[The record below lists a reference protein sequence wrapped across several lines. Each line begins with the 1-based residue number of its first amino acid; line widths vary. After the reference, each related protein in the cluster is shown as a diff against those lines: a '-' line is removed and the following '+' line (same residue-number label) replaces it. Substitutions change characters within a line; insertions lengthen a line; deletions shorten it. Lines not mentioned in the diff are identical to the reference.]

1 MRAFFYST
9 SFVKLICSFGMHFT
23 VTFHNYGTGLCGL
36 HMKSRE
42 NGLLVV
48 FHFLNKNMSII
59 EKGHKTGDRV
69 SLKCFRF
76 LVSTIIMDIMGRS
89 I

>member
-9 SFVKLICSFGMHFT
+9 SFVKLICSSGIHFI

-36 HMKSRE
+36 HMMSRE
-42 NGLLVV
+42 NGMLVV
-48 FHFLNKNMSII
+48 FHFLNKNMSSI
-59 EKGHKTGDRV
+59 EKGHKTRDRV
-69 SLKCFRF
+69 SLKYFRF
-76 LVSTIIMDIMGRS
+76 LVSTIIIDIIGRS

>member
-1 MRAFFYST
+1 
-9 SFVKLICSFGMHFT
+9 
-23 VTFHNYGTGLCGL
+23 
-36 HMKSRE
+36 MKSRE

-48 FHFLNKNMSII
+48 FHFLNKNMSSI